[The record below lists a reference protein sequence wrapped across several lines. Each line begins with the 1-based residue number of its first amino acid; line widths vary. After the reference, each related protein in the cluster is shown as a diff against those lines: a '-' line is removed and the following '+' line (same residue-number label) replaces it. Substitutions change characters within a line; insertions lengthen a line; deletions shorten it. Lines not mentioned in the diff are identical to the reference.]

1 MIISARITADTAS
14 VFPDRPALLAE
25 LTAASQK
32 TKLTLKKKSLLTLDK
47 KPVFIGI

>member
-1 MIISARITADTAS
+1 MTIAARITADTAS
-14 VFPDRPALLAE
+14 VFPDQSERLAE
-25 LTAASQK
+25 LTATSQK